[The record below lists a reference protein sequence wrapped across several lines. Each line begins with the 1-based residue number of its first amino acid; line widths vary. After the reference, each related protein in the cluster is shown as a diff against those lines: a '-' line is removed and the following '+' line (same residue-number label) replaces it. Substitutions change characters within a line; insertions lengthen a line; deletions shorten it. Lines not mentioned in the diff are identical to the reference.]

1 MAETILVTDVT
12 DTAGSYCKAAITEKR
27 RRTIKAAVH
36 LANDDNDTLESKAS
50 FDTPSYMLPFVYKIL
65 YFYLCLHN
73 AIWRKIL
80 YAT

>member
-36 LANDDNDTLESKAS
+36 LANDDNDTLERVKLVLIHHL
-50 FDTPSYMLPFVYKIL
+50 TCYHLYIRSYISI
-65 YFYLCLHN
+65 CLHN
-73 AIWRKIL
+73 TIWLKIL